1 VGPDRRRVSVMAAG
15 TARIS
20 VHDVTTVLAARHQ
33 QASGPRQRVSGFV
46 VQSDDRGVRVTCR
59 YYDVPAG
66 VRLGR
71 VLAQVFGEYAKTLAA
86 AGYPTEPWRRG
97 RGGSRQQVGLII
109 TGRS

>member
-1 VGPDRRRVSVMAAG
+1 MPAG

-20 VHDVTTVLAARHQ
+20 AQDVATVLAARHQ

-66 VRLGR
+66 ARLGR
-71 VLAQVFGEYAKTLAA
+71 VLAEMYREYAKTLEA
-86 AGYPTEPWRRG
+86 AGFLTEPWRRG
-97 RGGSRQQVGLII
+97 RGGGRQQVGLII
-109 TGRS
+109 TGRKPS